1 MKIELFLKGNH
12 TYKNTSFDNDENLY
26 MPVNEGNDDLH
37 TLYWISKQESIY
49 RKVYYWFFC
58 LFFNFFL

>member
-12 TYKNTSFDNDENLY
+12 TYKNTSFDNDENLH

-49 RKVYYWFFC
+49 RKVYY
-58 LFFNFFL
+58 